1 MPSYYGQSW
10 DHYVAEVFDTMKRED
25 SVFPGDE
32 WGTPAWWD
40 ICYKRLLERA
50 GAPEWKHV
58 VEIGPGSGKYTALL
72 LERSA
77 CSILAF
83 DVSGEFMKIL
93 ESRLAEFITGKRL
106 QTSLMSCDRADEMLS
121 EIENAGL
128 RGQVDAFVS
137 IDAMVHVDVQYLA
150 AYFTT
155 AAICL
160 RPGGKLVMTLADATS
175 AKGREKLLR
184 EVKLYFPK
192 QGTTSLK
199 FEFLSPEMVRS
210 TLEPLGFRIELLEH
224 DSPEPETARDIF
236 LIAEKMENDPAALE
250 NFLR

>member
-72 LERSA
+72 LERTP

-93 ESRLAEFITGKRL
+93 ESRLSEFVTSKRL
-106 QTSLMSCDRADEMLS
+106 QTSLMSCDRADEMLAK
-121 EIENAGL
+121 IEEVGL

-160 RPGGKLVMTLADATS
+160 RPGPEEWAGFRTRFAG
-175 AKGREKLLR
+175 KGRARITLR
-184 EVKLYFPK
+184 VRVVEED
-192 QGTTSLK
+192 QIAAE
-199 FEFLSPEMVRS
+199 FEGIFVARS
-210 TLEPLGFRIELLEH
+210 R
-224 DSPEPETARDIF
+224 
-236 LIAEKMENDPAALE
+236 
-250 NFLR
+250 

>member
-10 DHYVAEVFDTMKRED
+10 DHYVAEVFDKMKRED

-50 GAPEWKHV
+50 GAPDWKHV

-83 DVSGEFMKIL
+83 DVSAEFIKIM
-93 ESRLAEFITGKRL
+93 EGRLAEYFAGKRL

-121 EIENAGL
+121 KIEETGM
-128 RGQVDAFVS
+128 RGKVDAFVS
-137 IDAMVHVDVQYLA
+137 IDAMVHVDLQYLT

-184 EVKLYFPK
+184 DIRLYFPM
-192 QGTTSLK
+192 QGSMSLK
-199 FEFLSPEMVRS
+199 FEFLSPDIVRS
-210 TLEPLGFRIELLEH
+210 TLDALGFSIDLLEH
-224 DSPEPETARDIF
+224 DSPESETARDMF
-236 LIAEKMENDPAALE
+236 LIAEKTGSVPDALE
-250 NFLR
+250 KFLR